1 MRGAHLITFKN
12 MMQSNSYFA
21 KLNDSQRE
29 ALLAE
34 VALGWGKG
42 TLNYRLKNNPKK
54 WKIRVA

>member
-1 MRGAHLITFKN
+1 MERF
-12 MMQSNSYFA
+12 Q
-21 KLNDSQRE
+21 
-29 ALLAE
+29 